1 MQKNETSQNTF
12 EKKSER
18 LDIRVSHK
26 KKEAFTQACEEQG
39 DTPSNAVR
47 RFITSY
53 TQRANHDNFRA
64 ALRAFPW
71 RRTAV
76 ASIAILSLGFSAL
89 ILNGYLSNSKE
100 TRIADTAFKIYDE
113 NKNGLIDLG
122 EILPDDIHL
131 HRVLNI
137 DGQDGISRDEFYTHA
152 TMVWKLVDEGSFTVI
167 KNDNG
172 RFRQRSVTRS
182 MTFQSE
188 GAKASFNDPNIKKFI
203 IVDGKPVQL
212 KDEDDILKHL
222 ESKDVNVSYKAMRDQ
237 GLLPKI
243 SGGALQKY
251 GARIVKFDLRD
262 PDKLEFTVLEQKVSG
277 FSGRSLS
284 TFQRSVTWVDGRKTP
299 ELVMGMGREKAV
311 LTKDLETN

>member
-1 MQKNETSQNTF
+1 MQKNETPQNTF
-12 EKKSER
+12 EKKTER

-26 KKEAFTQACEEQG
+26 KKEEFTQACEEQG

-53 TQRANHDNFRA
+53 TRRANHDNFRA

-71 RRTAV
+71 RRTAA

-89 ILNGYLSNSKE
+89 ILNGYLSSLKE
-100 TRIADTAFKIYDE
+100 TLIADTVFKVYDE
-113 NKNGLIDLG
+113 NKNGLLDLG

-152 TMVWKLVDEGSFTVI
+152 TMVWKLVDEGSFKVI
-167 KNDNG
+167 ENENG

-188 GAKASFNDPNIKKFI
+188 DAIASFNDPNVKKFI
-203 IVDGKPVQL
+203 IVEGKPVQL
-212 KDEDDILKHL
+212 KDDDDILKHL
-222 ESKDVNVSYKAMRDQ
+222 ESKDVRVSYKAMREQ
-237 GLLPKI
+237 ELLHQI
-243 SGGALQKY
+243 SAHALQKY
-251 GARIVKFDLRD
+251 GTTIVKFDLRN
-262 PDKLEFTVLEQKVSG
+262 PDKLEFTVLEQKLLG
-277 FSGRSLS
+277 FSGRSIGPY
-284 TFQRSVTWVDGRKTP
+284 QRSVRWVEGRKTP

-311 LTKDLETN
+311 LTKELKTN